1 MTTRVGASRSV
12 TSSTAVIATGSRR
25 WCLRVTVQPTDDGRA
40 GMPIATEPDLLDET
54 AALDH
59 LIGLGILSHPPY
71 SARSLGGGVSN
82 VVLSCRDDERAV
94 VVKQSLARLRVSA
107 EWTAPR
113 ERVLTEAAALRL
125 VATMTP
131 DEVPQ
136 VLHVDSVLQAIVI
149 AKAPEAWTDWK
160 TQMLAGV
167 VRPAIASRLGHLLA
181 MWHTGTT
188 ASEISETPMFA
199 DPRAFESLRVDPYYR
214 TVALSHPELAD
225 GIYSVIH
232 RMTDTRICLVHGDFS
247 PKNILVEDT
256 GDQVWVIDF
265 EVAHFGDPTFDV
277 AFLISHLFLKSLHLP
292 HLARELDDCAATFL
306 ASYRCA
312 GGGFDPPY
320 LFQQVG
326 ALLLA
331 RVFGKSP
338 VEYLNS
344 QQQDRA
350 ARIGA
355 HLLKGTTSTY
365 TELTELR
372 ERESGT

>member
-1 MTTRVGASRSV
+1 M
-12 TSSTAVIATGSRR
+12 
-25 WCLRVTVQPTDDGRA
+25 QPTDDGRT
-40 GMPIATEPDLLDET
+40 GGLHNPTEPNLLDES
-54 AALDH
+54 AALDY
-59 LIGLGILSHPPY
+59 LVGLRILSHPPY
-71 SARSLGGGVSN
+71 SVRSLGGGVSN
-82 VVLSCRDDERAV
+82 VVLSCRDSRRAV

-113 ERVLTEAAALRL
+113 ERILTEAAALRL

-149 AKAPEAWTDWK
+149 AKAPDAWTDWK
-160 TQMLAGV
+160 TQMLSGV
-167 VRPAIASRLGHLLA
+167 VRPAIASRVGHLLA
-181 MWHTGTT
+181 LWHTGTM
-188 ASEISETPMFA
+188 ASEISEAPMFA

-225 GIYSVIH
+225 GISDVVH
-232 RMTDTRICLVHGDFS
+232 RMASTRVCLVHGDFS
-247 PKNILVEDT
+247 PKNILVDGET

-265 EVAHFGDPTFDV
+265 EVAHLGDPTFDV

-292 HLARELDDCAATFL
+292 HVAREFDDCAAAFL
-306 ASYRCA
+306 ASYRSA
-312 GGGFDPPY
+312 GGGFDPHY
-320 LFQQVG
+320 LLQQVG

-338 VEYLNS
+338 VEYLSS
-344 QQQDRA
+344 QQRARA

-355 HLLKGTTSTY
+355 HLLKGTTTTY
-365 TELTELR
+365 AQLIELR
-372 ERESGT
+372 DRETTT